1 MDRIK
6 NISEFPKMEEIVYD
20 WKTLGHDFFLCK
32 DQNKHGDYTIQ
43 ESSITVKE

>member
-20 WKTLGHDFFLCK
+20 WKTLGHDFFYVK
-32 DQNKHGDYTIQ
+32 TKISMGTIPYKKVPLQ
-43 ESSITVKE
+43 